1 MSNSLGPH
9 GLYSPWNFPGQS
21 TGVGS
26 HSLLQRMFA
35 TQDSNSGL
43 PHCGQILYQLSHQ
56 GGSRILEW
64 VAYPFSSGSSRP
76 RNQIGSPALQA
87 DFFLP
92 AELPGKPTVQESP
105 VQFLGWEDLLEK
117 GMANLSSIL
126 PGESHGQRSLE
137 GYSPRGHK
145 ESDMTERLT
154 LYYC

>member
-1 MSNSLGPH
+1 M
-9 GLYSPWNFPGQS
+9 
-21 TGVGS
+21 GS